1 MRNDFMLSV
10 LAGMFISLGCVVYL
24 KVGGVIGAAMFA
36 FGLLSIV
43 HYSLKL
49 FTGSAGFVPIS
60 VEGHKSLA
68 MTWLGNLVGCIA
80 IGLIMRN
87 VDLSLVESS
96 ANAIM
101 SRYGGGGLKCLATG
115 TMCGLI
121 MTTAVKFGREGK
133 YLPLLFGVPLF
144 ILCGFSHSIADLFYL
159 VCMPFPSQFTGGVVG
174 AYSMVLFGNYIG
186 CNIPRVMI
194 K

>member
-1 MRNDFMLSV
+1 MKSNFMLSV
-10 LAGMFISLGCVVYL
+10 LAGMFISLGCIVYL

-43 HYSLKL
+43 HYGLKL
-49 FTGSAGFVPIS
+49 FTGSAGFTPITMDGYS
-60 VEGHKSLA
+60 SLA

-87 VDLSLVESS
+87 VDPSLVESS

-101 SRYGGGGLKCLATG
+101 SRYGGGGLRCLATG

-159 VCMPFPSQFTGGVVG
+159 ACMPFPLQFTGGVVG
-174 AYSMVLFGNYIG
+174 AYSMVLLGNYIG
-186 CNIPRVMI
+186 CNIPRLMI